1 MTYDVLVLGTGPAGL
16 SAAVTARGRGKSV
29 AVMGAPPEDSPLAR
43 APEIDNY
50 LGLPGMSGGEM
61 LARFEEHARRAGA
74 EFVRG
79 RVVSLLTWE
88 SSVMATVGSQVY
100 QGRALILAPG
110 VVRQNK
116 YPGEEALLGR
126 GVSYCATCDGMLY
139 RGKAVVVA
147 GRSPEAPA
155 EANYLRSIGCKV
167 TYVAPVR
174 PEGLDEEI
182 PFVPGNRLTVLGEG
196 AVTGV
201 ETGGQTIPCAG
212 VFILRP
218 AVAPA
223 DLLPGLTVE
232 NGAIRTDRFMATN
245 LPGVFAAGDC
255 TGLPHQISKAVG
267 EGLTAA
273 LTACR
278 YLDEKQKRA

>member
-1 MTYDVLVLGTGPAGL
+1 MTYDLLVLGTGPAGL

-29 AVMGAPPEDSPLAR
+29 LVMGALPQDSPLAR

-110 VVRQNK
+110 VVRQK
-116 YPGEEALLGR
+116 KFPGEAEHLGR

-139 RGKAVVVA
+139 RGKPVAVV
-147 GRSPEAPA
+147 GRSPDAPE
-155 EANYLRSIGCKV
+155 EANFLKKLGCQV
-167 TYVAPVR
+167 TYLAPKR
-174 PEGLDEEI
+174 PETLEADI
-182 PFVPGNRLTVLGEG
+182 PFVQTGTVSIQGQLTVTGLTANGE
-196 AVTGV
+196 
-201 ETGGQTIPCAG
+201 TIPCAG

-218 AVAPA
+218 AVALT
-223 DLLPGLTVE
+223 DLLPTLATA
-232 NGAIRTDRFMATN
+232 NGAIQVDRSMATN

-255 TGLPHQISKAVG
+255 TGAPYQIAKAAG
-267 EGLTAA
+267 
-273 LTACR
+273 
-278 YLDEKQKRA
+278 